1 MSTYSETT
9 YQDLNTGVESPRNP
23 KAIQMYYIDPTG
35 AKQVGYSIDN
45 KMYKDEAG
53 TQRID
58 NGSIVTNAAGTQSW
72 IMTDAGGVD
81 YDQYRQEQVLAAHP
95 ANQLANAKNAA
106 MAAANQRLAADV
118 AAIEQNRPKIQAQY
132 DDLARQNYQ
141 GYLQSGKALANSLA
155 SQGLYN
161 SGYSDT
167 AKIAQTTNYRAQ
179 HSANERARLEALA
192 DLDSQLNLARMNG
205 SADLNELEAQY
216 AQLLN
221 EQANAD
227 RAFAYQQQ
235 RDRVADQRYA
245 DEWAFGQEQWGYQKE
260 QDAQAQENWLA
271 EFNATQEQVAWEQ
284 RMYEE
289 NARTEAEQR
298 AIANAY
304 AAAEIGD
311 FSLLKALG
319 IDTTNAEKMY
329 DLEMQGMYR
338 SSSGGSSGG
347 SRGNKGNNGNGST
360 AVGSTFGGSDVSA
373 EFDELYEKNKE
384 NYYQTIEYARS
395 FAENQYGVPKRDF
408 YSQLNNNAK
417 YLEKTYG
424 ENFGELYKQ
433 VVLENA
439 AALHAAAA
447 ANAAEPVPAV
457 TFDDAE
463 TRVREVLYSGADGT
477 RITDPEQLTQLVKE
491 INQMDISNDALA
503 RLLAKYGL
511 GEIWNSM
518 NAETDKNAD
527 H

>member
-1 MSTYSETT
+1 MGKYSQNSYEN
-9 YQDLNTGVESPRNP
+9 LE
-23 KAIQMYYIDPTG
+23 TG
-35 AKQVGYSIDN
+35 AVSEHNPNAIKMTYTDPNGAQQTGYSIDN
-45 KMYKDEAG
+45 RMYKDEAG
-53 TQRID
+53 LQRID
-58 NGSIVTNAAGTQSW
+58 NGSIVTNASGTKSW
-72 IMTDAGGVD
+72 VMTDAGGVD
-81 YDQYRQEQVLAAHP
+81 YGEYQRQQAMAAQPSEHLVS
-95 ANQLANAKNAA
+95 AQNAA
-106 MAAANQRLAADV
+106 MAAANQRTEADI
-118 AAIEQNRPKIQAQY
+118 AAIEQNRPKIDAQY
-132 DDLARQNYQ
+132 NDLARQNYQ
-141 GYLQSGKALANSLA
+141 GYMQSGKALANSLA

-179 HSANERARLEALA
+179 HNANERARLEALA
-192 DLDSQLNLARMNG
+192 ELDHQISLARLNG
-205 SADLNELEAQY
+205 SANLNELEAQY
-216 AQLLN
+216 AQMLN
-221 EQANAD
+221 EQVNAD
-227 RAFAYQQQ
+227 REYAYRQQ
-235 RDRVADQRYA
+235 RDWIADQRYD
-245 DEWAFGQEQWGYQKE
+245 DEWAFTQNQWEYQKE
-260 QDAQAQENWLA
+260 RDKLAQDNWQKEFDAAQN
-271 EFNATQEQVAWEQ
+271 QVLWEQ
-284 RMYEE
+284 RMYEQ
-289 NARTEAEQR
+289 NAQSEAEQR

-304 AAAEIGD
+304 AAADIGD
-311 FSLLKALG
+311 FSQLEALG
-319 IDTTNAEKMY
+319 IDTTNAKKLYEIE
-329 DLEMQGMYR
+329 LQGTYR
-338 SSSGGSSGG
+338 NSDGNVSSSG
-347 SRGNKGNNGNGST
+347 NNTS
-360 AVGSTFGGSDVSA
+360 VGSTFGGSDVSA
-373 EFDELYEKNKE
+373 EFDKLYENNKE